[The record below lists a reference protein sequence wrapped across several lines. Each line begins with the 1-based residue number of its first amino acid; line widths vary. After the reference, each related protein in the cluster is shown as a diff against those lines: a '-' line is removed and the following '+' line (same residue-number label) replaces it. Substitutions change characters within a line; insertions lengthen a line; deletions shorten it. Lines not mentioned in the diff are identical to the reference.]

1 MEKYFT
7 KEVKIAIS
15 VIISAVILYVGIEF
29 LKGVNLMHPSN
40 YYYIRYENVTGL
52 TISTP
57 INVDGFK
64 VGLVRDIQYDYANS
78 HGVVVEVSLDKK
90 LKVPEGS
97 KVLLTSDL
105 LGTVTLN
112 LVLNQ
117 YVSELHHPGDFLV
130 GEIDN
135 GLMGEVQKD
144 LLPSITELMP
154 KIDSIL
160 TGLNAIVQSQE
171 LQTSLSNITKVS
183 TDLKQASAN
192 LSGLMADDVPAIV
205 NDVKQI
211 TGNVNHLTTELKEVG
226 IRRTIKHI
234 DEVVLSVNM
243 LMARLQ
249 SPDNTVGALLTD
261 KTLYNSLNTT
271 VLDADSLLLDLRLH
285 PKRYV
290 HFSVFGGKK

>member
-1 MEKYFT
+1 MKKYFT

-15 VIISAVILYVGIEF
+15 VIISAVILYAGIEF

-117 YVSELHHPGDFLV
+117 YVSELHHPGDFLE

-183 TDLKQASAN
+183 ADLKQASAN

-226 IRRTIKHI
+226 IRSTIKHI

>member
-1 MEKYFT
+1 MKKYFT

-15 VIISAVILYVGIEF
+15 VIISAVILYAGIEF

-117 YVSELHHPGDFLV
+117 YVSELHHPGDFLE

-183 TDLKQASAN
+183 ADLKQASAN

-205 NDVKQI
+205 SDVKQI

-226 IRRTIKHI
+226 IRSTIKHI
-234 DEVVLSVNM
+234 DEVVLSVNT

>member
-1 MEKYFT
+1 MKKYFT

-15 VIISAVILYVGIEF
+15 VIISAVILYAGIEF

-171 LQTSLSNITKVS
+171 LQTSLSNIAKVS
-183 TDLKQASAN
+183 ADLKQASAN
-192 LSGLMADDVPAIV
+192 LSGLMADEVPAIV

-226 IRRTIKHI
+226 IEGTIKHI